1 MLSLLVPSDYDA
13 DLVDEFDN
21 IKRWAAQSHMVINL
35 QKTKNLSFSHPIPGL
50 LFFQWLDRASSLC

>member
-1 MLSLLVPSDYDA
+1 VPSDYDA

-35 QKTKNLSFSHPIPGL
+35 QKNKELV
-50 LFFQWLDRASSLC
+50 FQPPNPRLVVLPVTR